1 MKLSLASHTSFPDTH
16 NTYHLLRRTQETL
29 AVIIICCV
37 WGAVLSPGRGQDL
50 TPWSHLCYC
59 ILHIVTICMCACPP
73 LSLAFHPQDLTQSH
87 CLIRMVDW
95 LNSCLVAAIFSTTPL
110 FPPRAILCVSCIVIP
125 QLEVKGMQTSCQLV
139 FLLPTGAS
147 SVFAIKNP
155 SSPSPSLHQCTF
167 GSNWRLYIPIL

>member
-1 MKLSLASHTSFPDTH
+1 MKLSLASRTSFPDTH

-29 AVIIICCV
+29 AVIIIFCV

-50 TPWSHLCYC
+50 TPWSHLCYW

-95 LNSCLVAAIFSTTPL
+95 LNSCLVAAVFSTTPL
-110 FPPRAILCVSCIVIP
+110 FPPRAILCESHEIIEIIRQSIFSAQIYIQP
-125 QLEVKGMQTSCQLV
+125 
-139 FLLPTGAS
+139 FLLLSGN
-147 SVFAIKNP
+147 F
-155 SSPSPSLHQCTF
+155 
-167 GSNWRLYIPIL
+167 ILLMVLNKQMEDNEAKSKLKLIRGLM